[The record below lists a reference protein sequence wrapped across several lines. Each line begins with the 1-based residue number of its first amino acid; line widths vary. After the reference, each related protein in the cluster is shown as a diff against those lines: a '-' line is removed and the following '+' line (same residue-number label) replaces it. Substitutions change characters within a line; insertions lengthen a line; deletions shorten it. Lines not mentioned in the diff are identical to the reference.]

1 MVTWGYLNVVMVTH
15 ELIVIVVPGSA
26 EEQAKAMESIQGL
39 IVKHGGKVIGS
50 RSMGERT
57 LAYIINKHRV
67 GTYYLLDLELPNDKV
82 NTIAEAF
89 NLAPGVIRAMIVRKE
104 HDMVTAAPAAI
115 SQGASTT
122 PSPAP
127 VVAPVVPPP
136 AVESVP
142 TQPLTTEQK
151 KKLDIDLGL

>member
-1 MVTWGYLNVVMVTH
+1 MVTH

-39 IVKHGGKVIGS
+39 IVKHGGKVLGS
-50 RSMGERT
+50 RGMGERT

-67 GTYYLLDLELPNDKV
+67 GTYYLLDLELPYDKV

-89 NLAPGVIRAMIVRKE
+89 NLAPGVIRAMITRKE
-104 HDMVTAAPAAI
+104 HDMVTTAPAAI
-115 SQGASTT
+115 LQGAMGTQG
-122 PSPAP
+122 P
-127 VVAPVVPPP
+127 APVVPPVVPLP
-136 AVESVP
+136 AVEGVS
-142 TQPLTTEQK
+142 TEPLTAEQK